1 MFLGEDAVSAVNE
14 VAAESRASGQMGIS
28 EKQQDGGVRTSL
40 QYWGKF
46 RLEVSLVFLKFQL
59 N

>member
-14 VAAESRASGQMGIS
+14 VAAESRASGQMRIS
-28 EKQQDGGVRTSL
+28 EEQQDGGVRMSRH
-40 QYWGKF
+40 YGGKF
-46 RLEVSLVFLKFQL
+46 CLEVSLVFLKFQL

>member
-1 MFLGEDAVSAVNE
+1 MFLGEDAMSAVNE

-46 RLEVSLVFLKFQL
+46 CLEVSLVFLKFQL